1 MTPFDVRLWRVLSI
15 RLASVV
21 CPVLP
26 LGLTSVPRCRFRPW
40 LRQGGGHD
48 RDRGWHAEL
57 GSGRDAGDVLPSL
70 EERRT
75 GLNRRGQGAGVLIS
89 GYRTL
94 RVAGRVTFQRRRR
107 GDRTQRGGILRGF
120 ASVVSEEA
128 WGASGGLRAVCP
140 SSVSVNASC
149 ARGPDDPHVGP
160 IGGGLNPAGGHLGP
174 LMRTL
179 TR

>member
-26 LGLTSVPRCRFRPW
+26 LGLTSVPRCRSRPW
-40 LRQGGGHD
+40 LRQGGAHD

-94 RVAGRVTFQRRRR
+94 RVAGRVTFRYRRR
-107 GDRTQRGGILRGF
+107 GHRAQRGAGSFGVPPLSSPGRHGGVGRPVSRVSLFCFCECILRT
-120 ASVVSEEA
+120 
-128 WGASGGLRAVCP
+128 RA
-140 SSVSVNASC
+140 
-149 ARGPDDPHVGP
+149 R
-160 IGGGLNPAGGHLGP
+160 
-174 LMRTL
+174 
-179 TR
+179 